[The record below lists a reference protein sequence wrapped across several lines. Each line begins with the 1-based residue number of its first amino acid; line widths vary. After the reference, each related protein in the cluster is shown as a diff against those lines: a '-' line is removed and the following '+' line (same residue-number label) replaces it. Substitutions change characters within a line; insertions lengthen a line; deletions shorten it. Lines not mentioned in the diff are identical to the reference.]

1 MRAGG
6 GLDALSRRAALA
18 SAVSVASSGLLLP
31 AATAAALPL
40 PLELELLSQAEPYI
54 VQPDSTKT
62 LTPKVKPTSPD
73 ALVRSLVGKR
83 AIFLGEHHNSAAD
96 HLLQAALIRRL
107 HERTGGKEMAV
118 GLEAVQR
125 RFQPILDDYL
135 AGRITEAE
143 LEEGVEWKKRWFW
156 PFEAYVPVF
165 RACREL
171 GVSLLALNV
180 DSEDLSKVEVGGL
193 PALPPATLSRYIS
206 DRDGFASF
214 ASTTAFKEYV
224 AYIIKPSYAMHQQ
237 MGILRTTITG
247 QSLEQDMTFRNFFS
261 GRILWDE
268 VRYGGIA
275 RLPPR
280 PSLTPSAYPPP
291 PPLRTPPTCAPH
303 TYAIRFHA
311 CAHVLPNTYA
321 VRFNAC
327 AHVPPIAGHGLCQRC
342 VVRRAPRRYLC
353 GSRRCRSCQVRL
365 RRPRALRPPA
375 VRRAGV
381 DRLRD
386 TQPAADRH
394 SLGSQRAG

>member
-6 GLDALSRRAALA
+6 GLDAFSRRAALA
-18 SAVSVASSGLLLP
+18 SAASVASSGLLLP

-125 RFQPILDDYL
+125 RFQPVLDDYL

-280 PSLTPSAYPPP
+280 PSLTPSGYPPP
-291 PPLRTPPTCAPH
+291 STTDSPDLRPS
-303 TYAIRFHA
+303 
-311 CAHVLPNTYA
+311 HVCHSFP
-321 VRFNAC
+321 
-327 AHVPPIAGHGLCQRC
+327 C
-342 VVRRAPRRYLC
+342 V
-353 GSRRCRSCQVRL
+353 
-365 RRPRALRPPA
+365 RPRAPKHLCCSFQCVRPRAPNRRPWPLPALRGAPSTPAVPLWVSSVPIMSSSAAASPRAAPASCPAGWRRPP
-375 VRRAGV
+375 
-381 DRLRD
+381 
-386 TQPAADRH
+386 P
-394 SLGSQRAG
+394 